1 MTNNMTQENEKK
13 IVRVPM
19 PYGRV
24 LVVDDMDAHLDV
36 TKMLLRPYGL
46 KIDTVKSAYEAI
58 DKIQAGN
65 EYDIVFMDH
74 LMPKMDGIEA
84 TKIIRS
90 LGYRHPIIALTANDL
105 QGQAEM
111 FLVNGFDDY
120 ISKPIDLRRLDAVL
134 NKLIRDKRHGT
145 AGVPAGV

>member
-1 MTNNMTQENEKK
+1 MTQGNEKK

-36 TKMLLRPYGL
+36 TKMLLRLYGL
-46 KIDTVKSAYEAI
+46 KILTVKSGFEAI
-58 DKIQAGN
+58 DNIKAGN

-84 TKIIRS
+84 TKIIRG
-90 LGYRHPIIALTANDL
+90 LGYRHPIIALSANDL
-105 QGQAEM
+105 QGQAEV
-111 FLVNGFDDY
+111 FLANGFDDF
-120 ISKPIDLRRLDAVL
+120 ILKPIDLRQLDAVL
-134 NKLIRDKRHGT
+134 NKLIRDKRHGA

>member
-1 MTNNMTQENEKK
+1 MTQGNEKK

-36 TKMLLRPYGL
+36 TKMLLRLYGL
-46 KIDTVKSAYEAI
+46 KIFTVKSGFEAI
-58 DKIQAGN
+58 DNIKAGN

-84 TKIIRS
+84 TKIIRG
-90 LGYRHPIIALTANDL
+90 LGYRHPIIALSANDL
-105 QGQAEM
+105 QGQAEV
-111 FLVNGFDDY
+111 FLANGFDDF
-120 ISKPIDLRRLDAVL
+120 ILKPIDLRQLDAVL
-134 NKLIRDKRHGT
+134 NKLIRDKRHGA